1 MTLLRCPGCHNMVA
15 RESATCPVCGCKF
28 TVAVAKHIVRWAIIV
43 VVLLWLAQHY
53 LLHRH

>member
-1 MTLLRCPGCHNMVA
+1 MVA

-28 TVAVAKHIVRWAIIV
+28 SVAVAKHIIRWVIIV
-43 VVLLWLAQHY
+43 LGLLWLAQHF